1 MKAGKRESK
10 QSRFTYHTPKHFS
23 SLFLLTEACISQISS
38 NRDLPMP
45 LNCYNVPQNWSQ
57 HFSFFFF
64 FSQLSRTSYP
74 LCMRQLHTALKE
86 NHHLKHGGRLQYGLF
101 LKVSCKHL
109 PLCLRLKTNLTVKL
123 PHKLVGILN
132 IFEGDI
138 FNFLGCFFSG
148 HWSEFGRS
156 THLLEGRV
164 HKTNGCGQG
173 MSASWRTFCD
183 LFNCW
188 VIILFFS
195 IWQPLSMYLCLG

>member
-1 MKAGKRESK
+1 MFHRID
-10 QSRFTYHTPKHFS
+10 PNI
-23 SLFLLTEACISQISS
+23 FL
-38 NRDLPMP
+38 
-45 LNCYNVPQNWSQ
+45 
-57 HFSFFFF
+57 FSFFFH
-64 FSQLSRTSYP
+64 SCQG
-74 LCMRQLHTALKE
+74 LHTLYVCANFIQLLKKITIWSMAVVCSMACFSRSVV
-86 NHHLKHGGRLQYGLF
+86 NIYLCVYGLRQIW
-101 LKVSCKHL
+101 LL
-109 PLCLRLKTNLTVKL
+109 
-123 PHKLVGILN
+123 HKLVGILN

-164 HKTNGCGQG
+164 HKTNGCRQG
-173 MSASWRTFCD
+173 TSASWRTFCD

>member
-1 MKAGKRESK
+1 MFHRIDPNI
-10 QSRFTYHTPKHFS
+10 F
-23 SLFLLTEACISQISS
+23 
-38 NRDLPMP
+38 
-45 LNCYNVPQNWSQ
+45 
-57 HFSFFFF
+57 HFSFFFP
-64 FSQLSRTSYP
+64 QLSRTSYP

-173 MSASWRTFCD
+173 TSASWRTFCD
-183 LFNCW
+183 LFNCR

>member
-1 MKAGKRESK
+1 MFHRID
-10 QSRFTYHTPKHFS
+10 PNI
-23 SLFLLTEACISQISS
+23 FL
-38 NRDLPMP
+38 
-45 LNCYNVPQNWSQ
+45 
-57 HFSFFFF
+57 FF

-173 MSASWRTFCD
+173 TSASWRTFCD